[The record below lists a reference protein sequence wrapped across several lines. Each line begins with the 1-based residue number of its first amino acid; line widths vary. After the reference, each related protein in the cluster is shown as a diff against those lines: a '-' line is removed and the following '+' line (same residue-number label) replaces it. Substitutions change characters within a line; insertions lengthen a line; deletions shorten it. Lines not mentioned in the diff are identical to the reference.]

1 MWISGW
7 VVSRGSSDPI
17 DEPWGWT
24 IDVGQPQHVARHV
37 LPEPTE
43 GDVRK
48 IVAATSAPGTWLKL
62 FAEDQAVLPWVGPGW
77 RLERPGFLMTCR
89 LAPER
94 IEAPAG
100 YTVTSWTRGGVSRVL
115 VRTPAGH
122 FAARGQI
129 ARAGAHAVVDQ
140 VETAAEH
147 RRKGLGGLVMRTL
160 QSTAYE
166 AGARNRPPGRH
177 TRRAGAL
184 LLAGL
189 DRALP
194 DGEPLVRTV
203 GCRPLSRTPAS
214 SPEEAHL
221 AAAGRPQS
229 SRPAPR
235 SGALMSPVAGVPS
248 ASP

>member
-1 MWISGW
+1 MPDTRINELVRMWIDGW

-24 IDVGQPQHVARHV
+24 IDVGQPKHVARHV
-37 LPEPTE
+37 LPEPSE

-77 RLERPGFLMTCR
+77 RIDSPGFLMVCH

-94 IEAPAG
+94 PEVPAG
-100 YTVTSWTRGGVSRVL
+100 YTLTSWTRGDVSRVL

-129 ARAGAHAVVDQ
+129 AQAGAHAVVDQ

-166 AGARNRPPGRH
+166 AGARTGILVGTPEG
-177 TRRAGAL
+177 
-184 LLAGL
+184 
-189 DRALP
+189 RALYSSLGWTP
-194 DGEPLVRTV
+194 CAPMASLWYEP
-203 GCRPLSRTPAS
+203 SD
-214 SPEEAHL
+214 
-221 AAAGRPQS
+221 AAE
-229 SRPAPR
+229 
-235 SGALMSPVAGVPS
+235 
-248 ASP
+248 